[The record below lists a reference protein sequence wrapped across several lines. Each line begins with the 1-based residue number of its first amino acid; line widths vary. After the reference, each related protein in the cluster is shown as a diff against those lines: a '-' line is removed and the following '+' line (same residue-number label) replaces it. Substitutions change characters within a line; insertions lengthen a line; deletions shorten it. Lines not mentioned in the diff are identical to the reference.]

1 MYFLVVN
8 FNKTAPDQVSFRVI
22 VLGYGDNLTKSSRN
36 NTLSLFRTCSHH
48 SMSLSAAS
56 LPIREYGSIISIQNI
71 VYKRESALLI
81 NVRL

>member
-1 MYFLVVN
+1 MYFFVID

-36 NTLSLFRTCSHH
+36 NTLALFRTRPHH
-48 SMSLSAAS
+48 SVSFSTSS
-56 LPIREYGSIISIQNI
+56 LPIREYGSIISIENI
-71 VYKRESALLI
+71 VNKRESTLLI